1 MKLYIV
7 SYGETGTETG
17 EGCYS
22 LIAENGEGLY
32 GHYCSHAGYA
42 KGDLLLNRP
51 NRIEECKNKYGNYE
65 LLFLGEDDMTLEELT
80 KRNKQFYKE
89 REKDE

>member
-22 LIAENGEGLY
+22 LVAENGELLY
-32 GHYCSHAGYA
+32 SHFCSNFTFA

-65 LLFLGEDDMTLEELT
+65 LLFLGEDNMTQDELV
-80 KRNKQFYKE
+80 KRNKEFYKE
-89 REKDE
+89 SEEK